1 VALINKQYYYKIIE
15 TGMGQFGISMN
26 FLWIKQVLMI
36 IFTLKI
42 TFHIYSSNLTV
53 LWTAQQLPEKE
64 GSLAQEIQDT
74 VHIHTGRGIP
84 HSWPLDLQWTTH
96 IRSRLPK
103 TVCYGSPSIHDQR
116 HWFKTFHTTIDAPDR
131 NPTAQIHPGEGVHG
145 I

>member
-1 VALINKQYYYKIIE
+1 
-15 TGMGQFGISMN
+15 MN

-84 HSWPLDLQWTTH
+84 HS
-96 IRSRLPK
+96 
-103 TVCYGSPSIHDQR
+103 
-116 HWFKTFHTTIDAPDR
+116 
-131 NPTAQIHPGEGVHG
+131 
-145 I
+145 